1 MDGAGQAASQNAV
14 STHVEATTVD
24 VPPDLWR
31 QYTYLG
37 DKCDSYS
44 RSSFEDFGLL
54 FSTGAMAAWVP
65 VSAQFSMGIW
75 APLIGFV
82 ALLFYI
88 AIVGTRTLAKQA
100 LVQYYLAHIA
110 RVEASIAA
118 RLPDADG
125 AAFAFARQWPQWQAM
140 HYEPLMQRFL
150 LLFALFLFTVPTAAL
165 LAGPHRMHAV
175 IYLCAFLVAGGIYA
189 TAAAR
194 LRGTAMTD
202 ALAPNPLA

>member
-1 MDGAGQAASQNAV
+1 MDGAGQAASQHGEL
-14 STHVEATTVD
+14 TRTTAPIE

-31 QYTYLG
+31 LYTYLG

-65 VSAQFSMGIW
+65 VSAQFPAETLGHW
-75 APLIGFV
+75 APLTGFV
-82 ALLFYI
+82 AILFFI

-110 RVEASIAA
+110 RVETRIAA
-118 RLPDADG
+118 RLPEGDDETFSFG
-125 AAFAFARQWPQWQAM
+125 RRWSQWQAA

-150 LLFALFLFTVPTAAL
+150 LLFAIFLSVVPTAAL
-165 LAGPHRMHAV
+165 WLGSGRAQAL
-175 IYLCAFLVAGGIYA
+175 IYLCCFIVAGGIYA
-189 TAAAR
+189 SAAGR
-194 LRGTAMTD
+194 LRGAAMAD
-202 ALAPNPLA
+202 A

>member
-1 MDGAGQAASQNAV
+1 MDGAGQAALQDAG
-14 STHVEATTVD
+14 STRATAPIE

-65 VSAQFSMGIW
+65 VSAQFSPDALGKW
-75 APLIGFV
+75 GPLTGFV
-82 ALLFYI
+82 AILFFI

-110 RVEASIAA
+110 RVETRIVA
-118 RLPDADG
+118 RLPTDDEG
-125 AAFAFARQWPQWQAM
+125 AFAFGRRWPHWQAA

-150 LLFALFLFTVPTAAL
+150 LLFAIFLAVVPTAAL
-165 LAGPHRMHAV
+165 ASGTGGLPAS
-175 IYLCAFLVAGGIYA
+175 IYFGCFLLVGAIYA
-189 TAAAR
+189 SAAGR
-194 LRGTAMTD
+194 LRGAAMAD
-202 ALAPNPLA
+202 A